1 MSRFRGT
8 VEGGRGQASR
18 LGHRYITT
26 DTNGWNL
33 GVNVDGGPG
42 RDVDHPQI
50 GIDHFTVYVTGGSN
64 ESSRSHRIAQVE
76 EIVAEDGGIDRQ
88 VTLYDREG
96 RTLMVYTA

>member
-18 LGHRYITT
+18 LGHHYITT

-33 GVNVDGGPG
+33 GVNVDGGPS
-42 RDVDHPQI
+42 RDLDHPQI
-50 GIDHFTVYVTGGSN
+50 GIDRFTVYVTGGSH
-64 ESSRSHRIAQVE
+64 ESSRRHRIAQVE

-88 VTLYDREG
+88 VTVYDREG
-96 RTLMVYTA
+96 RILMKYTI